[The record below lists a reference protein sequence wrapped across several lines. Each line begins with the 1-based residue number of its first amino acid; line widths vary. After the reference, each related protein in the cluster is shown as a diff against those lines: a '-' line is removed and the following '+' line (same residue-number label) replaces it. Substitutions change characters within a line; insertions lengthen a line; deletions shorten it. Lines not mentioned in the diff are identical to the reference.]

1 MSRRDV
7 RTIGSFARTLLASSV
22 VAACGDSTAPKATVA
37 SVVVT
42 APVTTLERTVTS
54 QFSAKG
60 LDANGVQLS
69 EPVVWSSSDTT
80 VAKVDAGTGLV
91 SAVARGTTN
100 IRATSGGKFDEK
112 PLSVFI
118 LYRGVALGA
127 YTSCDIGSIGVA
139 HCWGAN
145 DGLQIG
151 DGTAVDRHTP
161 VNVSGGLRF
170 SQLALE
176 ELHTCGVTTNNA
188 AYCWGSNS
196 VGQLGNTNPVNS
208 NVPVAVMTPLAF
220 KAITVGGAHTCALT
234 TGGQAHC
241 WGSNT
246 HGQLGN
252 DATVDSNIP
261 VQVSGSLVFAQIDA
275 GGYFTCGVTT
285 TGTGYCWGSDIS
297 GELGNGGVITNS
309 TTDISKTPTL
319 VAGGLTWSRI
329 SAGRSFACGVTTNG
343 AGYCWGLGRS
353 YQLGNG
359 ADTSASA
366 PVAVSGGLT
375 FSMIE
380 SGYASSCGLTTSNQA
395 WCWGA
400 NLSGQL
406 GVALPVD
413 LSPVPVRAAG
423 TSTFSELSV
432 GSGGGAESVCAISVD
447 RLSVK
452 CWGRND
458 YGQLG
463 NGTTAPATSH
473 NDVPVPVT
481 GQQP

>member
-1 MSRRDV
+1 MARQDV
-7 RTIGSFARTLLASSV
+7 ETFRSLARTLLASSV
-22 VAACGDSTAPKATVA
+22 VAACGGDSTAPKATVA

-54 QFSAKG
+54 QFSAKA
-60 LDANGVQLS
+60 LDASGVQLS
-69 EPVVWSSSDTT
+69 EPISWSSSDTT

-91 SAVARGTTN
+91 TAVGRGTTN

-118 LYRGVALGA
+118 LYRGLALGE

-145 DGLQIG
+145 AGLQIG
-151 DGTAVDRHTP
+151 DGTAIDRHTP

-176 ELHTCGVTTNNA
+176 GLHTCGITTNNA

-208 NVPVAVMTPLAF
+208 NVPVAVMSPLAF
-220 KAITVGGAHTCALT
+220 KAVTVGGAHTCALT
-234 TGGQAHC
+234 NGGQAHC
-241 WGSNT
+241 WGANT
-246 HGQLGN
+246 YGQLGN
-252 DATVDSNIP
+252 NATTDSNIP
-261 VQVSGSLVFAQIDA
+261 VQVSGSLVFAQID
-275 GGYFTCGVTT
+275 GGGDFTCGVTT
-285 TGTGYCWGSDIS
+285 TGAGYCWGSDTY
-297 GELGNGGVITNS
+297 GQLGNGGVIS
-309 TTDISKTPTL
+309 YQTTDISKTPTL

-329 SAGRSFACGVTTNG
+329 SAGLWFACGVTTTG
-343 AGYCWGLGRS
+343 AGYCWGLGN

-380 SGYASSCGLTTSNQA
+380 SGSGSSCGLTTSNQA

-406 GVALPVD
+406 GVAQPVD
-413 LSPVPVRAAG
+413 LSRVPVRAAG
-423 TSTFSELSV
+423 TATFSELSV

-463 NGTTAPATSH
+463 NGSTAPATSH
-473 NDVPVPVT
+473 NDVPVAVS